1 VPKGSQYFRA
11 NVGAVICAGGRV
23 LALERSDVPDAWQ
36 MPQGGLKP
44 GEEPAQAAL
53 REIEEETGLFR
64 ASLEPIRSFPELLAY
79 ELPPKLRSKKTG
91 RGQVQYWFF
100 FRLNKGAAEPHLPR
114 GGEFRD
120 WKWMEFPDLV
130 KRAVDFRR
138 PLYVRLAEY
147 FEREIRERVSE

>member
-11 NVGAVICAGGRV
+11 NVGAVIYAGGCV

-36 MPQGGLKP
+36 LPQGGLKP
-44 GEEPAQAAL
+44 GEEPVQAAL
-53 REIEEETGLFR
+53 REIEEETGLPR

-100 FRLNKGAAEPHLPR
+100 FRLNEGAAEPHLPR
-114 GGEFRD
+114 DGEFRD
-120 WKWMEFPDLV
+120 WKRMEFPDLV
-130 KRAVDFRR
+130 KRTVDFRR

>member
-1 VPKGSQYFRA
+1 VPRGSQYFRA
-11 NVGAVICAGGRV
+11 NVGAVICARGCV

-44 GEEPAQAAL
+44 GEEPAQAVL
-53 REIEEETGLFR
+53 REVEEETGLPR
-64 ASLEPIRSFPELLAY
+64 TSLEPIRSFPELLAY

-100 FRLNKGAAEPHLPR
+100 FRLNKGVAEPRLPP

-120 WKWMEFPDLV
+120 WKWMKFTDLV

-138 PLYVRLAEY
+138 PVYARLAEY
-147 FEREIRERVSE
+147 FEREFRGRASE

>member
-11 NVGAVICAGGRV
+11 NVGAVICSGDCV

-53 REIEEETGLFR
+53 REIEEETGLPR

-79 ELPPKLRSKKTG
+79 ELPPKLRSEKTG

-100 FRLNKGAAEPHLPR
+100 FRLTKGAAEPRLPR
-114 GGEFRD
+114 GGEFCD
-120 WKWMEFPDLV
+120 WKWMEFADLV
-130 KRAVDFRR
+130 KRTADFRR
-138 PLYVRLAEY
+138 TVYARLAEY
-147 FEREIRERVSE
+147 FEREIREQVSE